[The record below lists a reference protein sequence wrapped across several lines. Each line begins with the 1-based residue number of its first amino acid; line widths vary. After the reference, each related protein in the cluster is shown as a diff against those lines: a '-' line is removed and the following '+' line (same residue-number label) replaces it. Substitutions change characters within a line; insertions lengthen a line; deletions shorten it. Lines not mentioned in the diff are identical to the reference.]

1 MNRIILCLI
10 LFLLAAETLEAKE
23 WRGIVPL
30 HSSRTDVERLLGP
43 PTMDRSDTI
52 VYESAGERASIEFSR
67 GPCTIEFSS
76 WNVPRDIVISIWV
89 TPQLNEMRIANL
101 SIDQRKFKKILDE
114 HRPQIAH
121 YRNEEDGVEYSVAE
135 ESGKVG
141 LVKYFPSASDQRL
154 RCPEP
159 RNRLS
164 ETIRFAQ
171 YSNIS
176 FAAERKILDRFAQQ
190 IIRYTSI
197 NYASAQAYILAYR
210 GKGQTVS
217 DATSRAERAKKYLV
231 KRHQID
237 PDRIET
243 VNAGYRKK
251 PTVKLYL
258 VPPGGDPP
266 LLGSAISRKRE

>member
-1 MNRIILCLI
+1 MNRIIICLI
-10 LFLLAAETLEAKE
+10 LVLLAAGTLEAKE
-23 WRGIVPL
+23 WRGIIPL

-43 PTMDRSDTI
+43 PTMDRLDTV
-52 VYESAGERASIEFSR
+52 VYEYAGERASIEFSR
-67 GPCTIEFSS
+67 GPCTVEFSS

-89 TPQLNEMRIANL
+89 TPKLSELRIADL
-101 SIDQRKFKKILDE
+101 GIAQRKFKKILDE
-114 HRPQIAH
+114 HRPQIAY
-121 YRNEEDGVEYSVAE
+121 YRNEEDGIEYSVDD

-141 LVKYFPSASDQRL
+141 LVNYFPSASDQRL

-190 IIRYTSI
+190 ITRYTSI
-197 NYASAQAYILAYR
+197 NYASAQAYILAYW
-210 GKGQTVS
+210 GKRQTVS

-243 VNAGYRKK
+243 INAGYRKK
-251 PTVKLYL
+251 PTVELYL

-266 LLGSAISRKRE
+266 LLSSTIPGKRE